1 MVKSGCIL
9 KVEWTGFAESL
20 DRRVINQESSLRKL
34 KKTHESRDNIKEV
47 RLKG

>member
-1 MVKSGCIL
+1 M

-20 DRRVINQESSLRKL
+20 DRRVINQENSLRKL